1 MPAPVVGG
9 SWIVA
14 PGGVLGRS
22 GPLELLVKILLT
34 PGGDLGR
41 SWTLETLVNMLDV
54 SEGMDMGRAA
64 RGREVPSWEPDL
76 GNREEDK

>member
-1 MPAPVVGG
+1 M
-9 SWIVA
+9 VA

-41 SWTLETLVNMLDV
+41 SWSLETSVNMLDV
-54 SEGMDMGRAA
+54 PEGLDMGLAA

-76 GNREEDK
+76 GKRKEDK